1 MRFEVEREPVPH
13 EKVVGQFRYRWVAIA
28 SNNRVI
34 CYSRWYPTKQS
45 SENALTQFRRRL
57 KPLKGDLRCGG

>member
-1 MRFEVEREPVPH
+1 MKFNVERKVVPH
-13 EKVVGQFRYRWVAIA
+13 EQVVGQFRYRWVAIA

-45 SENALTQFRRRL
+45 SLNALTQFRRRL
-57 KPLKGDLRCGG
+57 KPTKGDSICGG